1 MTRQSCA
8 MVLFRV
14 CFGFVLDLFWIC
26 FRFVLRCFVSVVRAA
41 LVPKLVAMAMSLRC
55 KVSAIS
61 AFSRPTTYTLSITS
75 CLVTVVHTKPVITI
89 LVSKLVA
96 MATSLSIWGL
106 PSNIW
111 FLGPIRAHNPNGI
124 LIGSAVFAEMTAECP
139 YTLEWDA
146 PFPDQN
152 CLFPRVI

>member
-1 MTRQSCA
+1 VVIDDWLRSLKLFWDLHIFRHVNKYVNELETTPKQSHLN
-8 MVLFRV
+8 VLELFQ
-14 CFGFVLDLFWIC
+14 CFVSHVRASETKHCFWIC

-106 PSNIW
+106 PSNI
-111 FLGPIRAHNPNGI
+111 
-124 LIGSAVFAEMTAECP
+124 
-139 YTLEWDA
+139 
-146 PFPDQN
+146 
-152 CLFPRVI
+152 